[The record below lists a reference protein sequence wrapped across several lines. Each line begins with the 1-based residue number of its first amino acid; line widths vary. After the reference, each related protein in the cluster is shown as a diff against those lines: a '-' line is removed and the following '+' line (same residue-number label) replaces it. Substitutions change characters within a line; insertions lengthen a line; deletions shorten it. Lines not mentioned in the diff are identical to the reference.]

1 MLGADALVCS
11 TMKRAWSGR
20 GTAQI
25 VASLQRNGAL
35 PGERNTVIRSVQPED
50 ILSSAPQEGGNSAVD
65 SGADGNSAGVLP
77 PDLLV
82 ALYGALEKKAEEF
95 RIFDLRGVTS
105 LTEFFVICSGSNQ
118 RQNQA
123 ISDEVYKL
131 LKDKRQ
137 RPPLGVEGYEK
148 ADWILM
154 DYGDFIVHVLS
165 SQARKYYE
173 LERLWRQ
180 ARPCEL
186 PADVETQARILLGL
200 ETPEATPESP
210 QS

>member
-1 MLGADALVCS
+1 MKGA
-11 TMKRAWSGR
+11 RSGR
-20 GTAQI
+20 GGSRF
-25 VASLQRNGAL
+25 VAYRQRSIHVS
-35 PGERNTVIRSVQPED
+35 GERNTAIRSVQPED
-50 ILSSAPQEGGNSAVD
+50 ILSSAPQAGGNPTAENGPD
-65 SGADGNSAGVLP
+65 ANAPGASGQGVLP
-77 PDLLV
+77 DDLLV

-123 ISDEVYKL
+123 ISDEIYRL

-165 SQARKYYE
+165 GQARKYYE

-180 ARPCEL
+180 ARVCEL
-186 PADVETQARILLGL
+186 PPDVEVQARQLLGL
-200 ETPEATPESP
+200 DTPTATPDADP
-210 QS
+210 AQQ